1 MMIKRDQFNCRG
13 RLKIE
18 STFISGEDN
27 CIKLKNKKKL
37 KKEKMCKAKT
47 NLRSGK
53 EDFTERRNSTHRG
66 GDKRHNP
73 KREKQES
80 IFPIVQF

>member
-1 MMIKRDQFNCRG
+1 
-13 RLKIE
+13 
-18 STFISGEDN
+18 
-27 CIKLKNKKKL
+27 
-37 KKEKMCKAKT
+37 MCKAKT

-73 KREKQES
+73 KRHNPKREKQES